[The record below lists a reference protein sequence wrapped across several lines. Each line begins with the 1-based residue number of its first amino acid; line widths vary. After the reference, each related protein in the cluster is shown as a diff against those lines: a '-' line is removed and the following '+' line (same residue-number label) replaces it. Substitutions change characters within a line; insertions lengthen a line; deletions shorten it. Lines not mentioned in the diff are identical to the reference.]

1 MSTHQVNRYT
11 QFITPLGGIIALT
24 CFFLP
29 WVKIKMDSR
38 PISETFSGL
47 MGIHNTPLIAIAFVA
62 CLLIICSSLYMI
74 IRRTPRKS
82 RVLILISGIIGL
94 GGLWSEY
101 FTYTRLVETSYIAET
116 ENLQLILR
124 FGVWGTVVGFVVA
137 GVGVFLTRAEKTE
150 ERSEMFVDERYAWFI
165 AHAAAIGV
173 LVCFFLPWEGIGAGS
188 SFSGFDLGKWNPLI
202 KIALIATV
210 TIVGINFYMLWRQ
223 TLWKSKVPI
232 FIGSGIGLGV
242 LFSHYINY
250 FSMLNTINKKGLEI
264 SANTLEFGLWGTAI
278 GFVVAAVGMSLIST
292 KNRNKQVEVP
302 TESG

>member
-11 QFITPLGGIIALT
+11 QFITPLGGIVAFI

-29 WVKIKMDSR
+29 WTEMDGR
-38 PISETFSGL
+38 INATNSGFTW
-47 MGIHNTPLIAIAFVA
+47 IEHRPLIGIALIASVTIAFLSPYMV
-62 CLLIICSSLYMI
+62 IQRTSS
-74 IRRTPRKS
+74 KS
-82 RVLILISGIIGL
+82 KVPILIGSGIGISVLLQEYLHFLALQDEVKFLIGKF
-94 GGLWSEY
+94 S
-101 FTYTRLVETSYIAET
+101 F
-116 ENLQLILR
+116 
-124 FGVWGTVVGFVVA
+124 WGTVSGFVVA
-137 GVGVFLTRAEKTE
+137 AVGAFLTRSEEVE
-150 ERSEMFVDERYAWFI
+150 ERSVMFVDEQQVWFI

-188 SFSGFDLGKWNPLI
+188 SFSGFDLAKWNPLI
-202 KIALIATV
+202 TIALIATIM
-210 TIVGINFYMLWRQ
+210 IVAINFYMLWRQ

-250 FSMLNTINKKGLEI
+250 FYTYHVVNEAGTQI
-264 SANTLEFGLWGTAI
+264 SAHTLKFGVWGTAI
-278 GFVVAAVGMSLIST
+278 GFVVAAVGMFLIST